1 MTLLDFTIV
10 ASFVSLTYIINL
22 LVRVKLLEAQ
32 IKKLQTQVFV
42 LNKWADTI
50 DEFVDSHYIDLEIG
64 G

>member
-50 DEFVDSHYIDLEIG
+50 EEFVDSHYVDLEIG

>member
-10 ASFVSLTYIINL
+10 AAFVSLAYIISL
-22 LVRVKLLEAQ
+22 LVRIKILESQ

-50 DEFVDSHYIDLEIG
+50 DDFVESHYIDLEIG

>member
-32 IKKLQTQVFV
+32 IKKLETQVFI
-42 LNKWADTI
+42 LNKSADTI
-50 DEFVDSHYIDLEIG
+50 DDFVDSHYIDLEIG

>member
-10 ASFVSLTYIINL
+10 AAFVSLAYIISL
-22 LVRVKLLEAQ
+22 LVRIKILESQ

-50 DEFVDSHYIDLEIG
+50 DDFVDSHYVDLEIG

>member
-10 ASFVSLTYIINL
+10 ASFVSLIYIINL

-50 DEFVDSHYIDLEIG
+50 DDFVDSHYIDLEIG

>member
-22 LVRVKLLEAQ
+22 LVRVRILEAQ
-32 IKKLQTQVFV
+32 IKKLETQVFI

-50 DEFVDSHYIDLEIG
+50 DDFVDSHYVDLEIG

>member
-10 ASFVSLTYIINL
+10 AAFVSLAYIISL
-22 LVRVKLLEAQ
+22 LVRFQILESQ

-50 DEFVDSHYIDLEIG
+50 DDFVESHYIDLEIG

>member
-50 DEFVDSHYIDLEIG
+50 DEFVDSHYVDLEIG

>member
-10 ASFVSLTYIINL
+10 ASFVSLIYIINL
-22 LVRVKLLEAQ
+22 LVRVRILEAQ
-32 IKKLQTQVFV
+32 IKKLETQVFV

-50 DEFVDSHYIDLEIG
+50 DDFVDSHYIDLEIG

>member
-10 ASFVSLTYIINL
+10 ASFVSLIYIINL
-22 LVRVKLLEAQ
+22 LVRVKLLEEQ

-50 DEFVDSHYIDLEIG
+50 DDFVDSHYIDLEIG